1 MQTVNFSGN
10 IDDGDGSGAANI
22 NVMMVN
28 RSNIDLQYNFSSDA
42 NGNYAAAVE
51 PGYYDVYL
59 NGAGYGGVIYSGVII
74 ESDTVFNPKM
84 IQNISGSPVIFGL
97 AYLEGGNVASASGYL
112 VELLTDNGATVLGK
126 TTVDSS
132 GVFNFAIC
140 PVGYHQLRISNAGN
154 NPYLVPM
161 PVPDVNVSISIQ
173 MLKAATMDKRLAS
186 GEEKTQ
192 SASKSF
198 TSVCRYLGAAFI
210 FTDGLMVAG
219 SKDYMFTPN
228 LARLNVYTGTS
239 SNPLYS
245 YSIFIDMR
253 PNPFYAMPPSAN
265 YIFTDES
272 GDEYSL
278 VAFWPYLHTVN
289 YNSAAPDIVKV
300 YISADPAQDYYW
312 PNTPKCP

>member
-59 NGAGYGGVIYSGVII
+59 NGAGYGGVIYSGLISQ
-74 ESDTVFNPKM
+74 SDKIFNPKM
-84 IQNISGSPVIFGL
+84 IQNISGDPVIYGL

-132 GVFNFAIC
+132 GVFNFATC

-173 MLKAATMDKRLAS
+173 MLKEATMDKRLVAV
-186 GEEKTQ
+186 EEKTQ
-192 SASKSF
+192 SVGKSF
-198 TSVCRYLGAAFI
+198 TPVCRYLGAAFI
-210 FTDGLMVAG
+210 FTDGLMVG
-219 SKDYMFTPN
+219 GVKDYLYTPN

-239 SNPLYS
+239 ANPLYS
-245 YSIFIDMR
+245 YAVYIDLR
-253 PNPFYAMPPSAN
+253 WNPFYAMPPSAN
-265 YIFTDES
+265 YKFTDAS

-278 VAFWPYLHTVN
+278 LAFWPNLHSVS

-312 PNTPKCP
+312 PDTPKCP